1 MTNDISGRIA
11 EDLKNRLAQEGE
23 HLQVKDKDGEHV
35 GTVDHLDGDQL
46 KLTRDDS
53 TDGQHH
59 YVALSQVESM
69 DNVAVYLN
77 VSRNDIK

>member
-46 KLTRDDS
+46 KLTRADS

>member
-35 GTVDHLDGDQL
+35 GTVDHFDGNQL

>member
-23 HLQVKDKDGEHV
+23 HV
-35 GTVDHLDGDQL
+35 GTVDHFDGNQL